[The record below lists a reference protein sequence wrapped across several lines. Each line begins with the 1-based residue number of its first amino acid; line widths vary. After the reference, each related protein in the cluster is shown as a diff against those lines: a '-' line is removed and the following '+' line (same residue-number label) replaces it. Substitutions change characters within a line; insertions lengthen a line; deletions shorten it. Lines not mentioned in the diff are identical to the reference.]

1 MRSERLAKLYLS
13 ALIFENSTPS
23 KQQSSVQLQF
33 FVSWNFTKTIST
45 INFDMNLI
53 WSSQE
58 MMRDSKVESAA
69 VKWVW
74 SKYGDYDLVW
84 SKCYVLDFYPQSVIS
99 RNEFELEFSGSSEP
113 VLWKFRAEPSWSTLI
128 FELKPRW
135 QFLQYVCQ

>member
-1 MRSERLAKLYLS
+1 
-13 ALIFENSTPS
+13 
-23 KQQSSVQLQF
+23 
-33 FVSWNFTKTIST
+33 
-45 INFDMNLI
+45 
-53 WSSQE
+53 

-113 VLWKFRAEPSWSTLI
+113 VL
-128 FELKPRW
+128 
-135 QFLQYVCQ
+135 